1 MEGWTTI
8 RYLHAQ
14 GQGVR
19 AIAKELSVTRQ
30 TVRRALRSEGPPKY
44 ERAKRPNPKLEPY
57 QAQMRELYFAKHL
70 IGSRIFR
77 ELQKLGYRGGSSALY
92 TYLRSLRQ
100 AEPSGKATMR
110 FETGPGQQAQFDWSP
125 YTVEIGGELRRLVVY
140 GMTLGYSR
148 RKHYTASFDER
159 QPSIFEAIEESLW
172 HFGGSAKELLVD
184 NPRAFVI
191 DANPKHFRWNPQFLE
206 LCGHYRVKPRACIP
220 YRPRTK
226 GKIERPFFYLEE
238 QFVKG
243 RTWQSLSHFLEDLAI
258 FEREDLDVRVH
269 STTQERPIDRF
280 AQEQDE
286 LTPLPEQRF
295 VGTKALTRKVSWDCL
310 VPFRGN
316 RYSVPATYAG
326 KLVWL
331 LLSHGNAL
339 VILNSR
345 RELLVE
351 HAIEPG
357 RGKTTILPEHYEPLR
372 RGTPRTWVVLAQR
385 FLECFPHHADFL
397 EGLTAQHKLNHV
409 AHLRGVMQLASLYSD
424 ASLSWAFDIALEY
437 NTFSHTFVRG
447 LLESGAV
454 PQPAELESTSLPGLP
469 VTAVRSDLK
478 PYQQLLWAAGQ

>member
-1 MEGWTTI
+1 MEEWTTI

-14 GQGVR
+14 GKGIR
-19 AIAKELSVTRQ
+19 AIATELSVARQ
-30 TVRRALRSEGPPKY
+30 TVRRALKDEIKPKY
-44 ERAKRPNPKLEPY
+44 QRPPRPNPKLEPY
-57 QAQMRELYFAKHL
+57 LAQVRELYFGKHL

-110 FETGPGQQAQFDWSP
+110 FETDPGQQGQFDWSP

-140 GMTLGYSR
+140 GTTLGYSR

-159 QPSIFEAIEESLW
+159 QPSIFEAIEEGVW
-172 HFGGSAKELLVD
+172 HFGGSPKELLVD
-184 NPRAFVI
+184 NPKAFVL

-206 LCGHYRVKPRACIP
+206 LCGHYRIRPRACRP
-220 YRPRTK
+220 AWPRTK
-226 GKIERPFFYLEE
+226 GKIERPFAYLEE
-238 QFVKG
+238 QFIKG
-243 RTWQSLSHFLEDLAI
+243 RGWQSLGHFLEELAI

-280 AQEQDE
+280 RREQDE

-316 RYSVPATYAG
+316 RYSVPAMYAG
-326 KLVWL
+326 KMVWL
-331 LLSHGNAL
+331 LLSHGSSL
-339 VILNSR
+339 VILSSR

-351 HAIEPG
+351 HAIDPG
-357 RGKTTILPEHYEPLR
+357 HGKTIILPEHYEPLR

-385 FLECFPHHADFL
+385 FLELFPHHADFL

-424 ASLSWAFDIALEY
+424 ASLRWAFDVAGEY

-447 LLESGAV
+447 LLESGAA
-454 PQPAELESTSLPGLP
+454 PAPAEPETSVVALPD
-469 VTAVRSDLK
+469 TSVRTDLK